1 MEDIRAQP
9 ALGSPRSC
17 CGHYMRTGAAARLR
31 KNKQLITLD
40 QKKKTNPKNK
50 NKTIPICP
58 RSFASIEVIQH
69 QSSLE
74 HQVVPERSN
83 HFRSYA
89 VKEQPLGS
97 CWFGSLPLLL
107 SFVPILLP
115 FLSVL
120 SAAAHSTDAHIAAS
134 DLRLKRTLIYF
145 SNYCF
150 PKKHRGNTDK
160 NSEVG
165 KLTEFTCETGR
176 MPILTIVKVG
186 KPRHRLG
193 TSLQYSP

>member
-1 MEDIRAQP
+1 MLWALHEDWSSSKAEEKQTIDNIRP
-9 ALGSPRSC
+9 
-17 CGHYMRTGAAARLR
+17 
-31 KNKQLITLD
+31 
-40 QKKKTNPKNK
+40 KKKTNPKNK

-58 RSFASIEVIQH
+58 RSFANIEVIQH

-107 SFVPILLP
+107 SFVPILPP

-150 PKKHRGNTDK
+150 PKKHRENTDK